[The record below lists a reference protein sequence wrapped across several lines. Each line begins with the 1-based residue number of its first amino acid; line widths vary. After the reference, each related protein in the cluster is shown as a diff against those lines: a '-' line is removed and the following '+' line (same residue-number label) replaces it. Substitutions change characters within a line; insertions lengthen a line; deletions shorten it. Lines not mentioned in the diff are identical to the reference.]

1 MERVIYHIPYKLN
14 REHPS
19 GSQIRPLKLLKAFE
33 NLNYKVDF
41 IEGLA
46 SERREK
52 IRRIKKNVKS
62 GIKYKFLYAESS
74 TEPTLLTEP
83 HHLPTHPFLDHS
95 FFSFCKR
102 HDIRIGLF
110 YRDIFWNFP
119 FYGKGLATWKIYI
132 ARLFYKL
139 DLFLY
144 RRFLNVLFLPSVKM
158 EKHIPMKFNIPV
170 IDLPPAALYRN
181 EIKKTDNYP
190 KDFEKINIFYVGG
203 ISDLYRMH
211 LLFECINE
219 LNNVYLTVCCRISDW
234 NNAKNEYQELL
245 SDKIQII
252 HEKEENL
259 EEYFNKA
266 HLLSLFIEDH
276 KYWEFVM
283 PLKLF
288 EYIKHQKPVLAV
300 KSTAVGEF
308 VEKNEIGWAINYKKQ
323 ELKSTLESIRE
334 DQKAYSKYFMNF
346 ASIITDNSWESRI
359 EKIDK
364 ILGSKA
370 V

>member
-41 IEGLA
+41 IEGSA

-52 IRRIKKNVKS
+52 IRRVKMNIKS

-74 TEPTLLTEP
+74 TAPTLLTEP
-83 HHLPTHPFLDHS
+83 HHLPTHPFLDYG

-119 FYGKGLATWKIYI
+119 FYGKGLTVWKIYI

-139 DLFLY
+139 DLFMY
-144 RRFLNVLFLPSVKM
+144 RRFLSVLFLPSVKM
-158 EKHIPMKFNIPV
+158 EKHIPMKFNIP
-170 IDLPPAALYRN
+170 ILDLPPAALYRN

-190 KDFEKINIFYVGG
+190 KDFERINIFYVGG

-219 LNNVYLTVCCRISDW
+219 LNNVYVTVCCRVSDW
-234 NNAKNEYQELL
+234 NNVKHEYLELL

-252 HEKEENL
+252 HEKEEGL
-259 EEYFNKA
+259 EAYFNKA

-288 EYIKHQKPVLAV
+288 EYIKHQKPIIAI
-300 KSTAVGEF
+300 KGTAVGEF
-308 VEKNEIGWAINYKKQ
+308 VHLRNLGWQIEYNKV
-323 ELKSTLESIRE
+323 ELKSLIMAIYSNQIEYRNKWLSISHVLFE
-334 DQKAYSKYFMNF
+334 N
-346 ASIITDNSWESRI
+346 TWEARVETINKSLNPR
-359 EKIDK
+359 D
-364 ILGSKA
+364 
-370 V
+370 